1 MEYRHLGASGL
12 KVSPICLGTMMFGG
26 RTTEAAS
33 GKIIAAARDAGIN
46 FIDTADVY
54 VKGES
59 ERIVGK
65 FIQPQRDSWVLA
77 TKVFNPMG
85 PGPNDRGLNR
95 KHIIKALDA
104 SLARMKTDY
113 VDVYYFHKDDTDTPL
128 EESIEAVADLIA
140 VGKVRYW
147 GLSNY
152 RGWRIALA
160 VSLAESMGVPA
171 PVVCQP
177 YYNAMD
183 RTPEQE
189 ILPACEHF
197 RLGVVPYSPLS
208 RGVLTGKYGTSVAE
222 KGKGTRASRND
233 KRLMQTEWR
242 KENLVLAQK
251 IKARAEKRGF
261 SAGQFALSWVLN
273 NAIVTSV
280 LAGPRTMGQWKEY
293 VGGLRFEFTVED
305 EAFINRFVPLGH
317 PSTPGYSDP
326 QYPYT
331 GRQPWTD

>member
-1 MEYRHLGASGL
+1 MEYRYLGASGL
-12 KVSPICLGTMMFGG
+12 KVSPICLGSMMFGG
-26 RTTEAAS
+26 RTSEASS
-33 GKIIAAARDAGIN
+33 GRIIASARDAGIN
-46 FIDTADVY
+46 FIDTADAY

-65 FIQPQRDSWVLA
+65 FIRRHRDDWVLA
-77 TKVFNPMG
+77 TKVYNPMG
-85 PGPNDRGLNR
+85 PGPNDRGLGR
-95 KHIIKALDA
+95 KHIMKAIDA
-104 SLARMKTDY
+104 SLSRMKTDY
-113 VDVYYFHKDDTDTPL
+113 VDIYYFHKDDDGVSL
-128 EESIEAVADLIA
+128 EESIDAVANLIA
-140 VGKVRYW
+140 AGKVRYW

-160 VSLAESMGVPA
+160 VTLAESMGAPP

-177 YYNAMD
+177 YYNSMD

-197 RLGVVPYSPLS
+197 GLGVVPYSPLA
-208 RGVLTGKYGTSVAE
+208 RGVVTGKYGTSLKA
-222 KGKGTRASRND
+222 KGKGTRAARND

-242 KENLVLAQK
+242 KENLVIAQQVK
-251 IKARAEKRGF
+251 KRAAAAGIT
-261 SAGQFALSWVLN
+261 AGQFAVSWVLN
-273 NAIVTSV
+273 NSLVTSV

-293 VGGLRFEFTVED
+293 LGALRYEFRADD
-305 EAFINRFVPLGH
+305 EAFLDALVPLGH